1 MEELCS
7 VLLPQKDYL
16 SCYLTVSQNIQGKLA
31 VLTQNKIKA
40 SSCYVFP
47 KGLIH
52 TVRTAWDLS
61 FPSQEEGSPHVSE
74 VLHCPSH
81 QARTESRCV
90 CISAVFPVAQFL
102 LLFFWP
108 SLTNGN
114 CVDCSSRVIM
124 FHLPLLGPGKSQ
136 GFHNVFKHAG
146 SNLLSISSLNCK
158 RSLSNLVLQV
168 SDFEITACPEF

>member
-40 SSCYVFP
+40 SSCYVFL

-61 FPSQEEGSPHVSE
+61 FPRQEEGSPHVSQK
-74 VLHCPSH
+74 CFT
-81 QARTESRCV
+81 ARPTRQGRRADVCV
-90 CISAVFPVAQFL
+90 FQPCFQ
-102 LLFFWP
+102 
-108 SLTNGN
+108 
-114 CVDCSSRVIM
+114 
-124 FHLPLLGPGKSQ
+124 LLGS
-136 GFHNVFKHAG
+136 FYFF
-146 SNLLSISSLNCK
+146 
-158 RSLSNLVLQV
+158 
-168 SDFEITACPEF
+168 SDHP